1 MINASAIV
9 GANVRAELDRLEIPR
24 LALAAKLELSKTA
37 IYDRL
42 RGHLNWDIDELV
54 IISDWLDV
62 PLDQLLKGLP
72 RS

>member
-24 LALAAKLELSKTA
+24 LTLAAKLGLSKTA

-54 IISDWLDV
+54 IISEWLDV
-62 PLDQLLKGLP
+62 PLDQLLKGL
-72 RS
+72 